1 MIVQSQTTASKPS
14 DDAPDRVGVQLSV
27 FPLPLTPLEQF
38 LIQCDT
44 PRSPMI
50 MRVVLR
56 FTGDCC
62 AQVLVDTFQR
72 AISRHPLASCR
83 IARRKGRLEWIAGTA
98 ASVVSRRITGRVF
111 EPHSIPVSERIDL
124 TTKAGV
130 QSEILMLDDGVKV
143 VMNTHHAVADGNGL
157 RQIITDWLHLYH
169 CEITGERLR
178 LPVVDLDRLQQRH
191 QFPQPPSVAPIGLR
205 EAIRNLL
212 VTIRGRT
219 ARLNRTKA
227 IRLNDAETWHSHC
240 VEKIVSPEQFEQI
253 ERRLIAWKVTLNDLM
268 IASSMSIFSQM
279 APAGKMNH
287 QVTVLN
293 PTDLRLPSD
302 RSLPAANRFGFAF
315 IRRARSGC
323 HDPAGLLR
331 GIHDEMDYV
340 KSNYIGAEF
349 IKGLEVAS
357 KIPGGVDALRKL
369 GLFIP
374 SLQWTC
380 LGDVTRGAKRLMP
393 WKDRILQSGGLRLET
408 ATAFAPFAE
417 NVPLSIATCEAGKQ
431 ITLTVRSSQ
440 EYLSMEQ
447 TEDFATSLLNLACRF
462 ELPATTDEKKY
473 TEVE

>member
-14 DDAPDRVGVQLSV
+14 DDASAPEVPLSV

-56 FTGDCC
+56 FTGDCD
-62 AQVLVDTFQR
+62 AQIFADTLQR
-72 AISRHPLASCR
+72 AIVRHPLASCR
-83 IARRKGRLEWIAGTA
+83 IAKKKGRLEWIAGSA
-98 ASVVSRRITGRVF
+98 AAVVTSRNTGRVF
-111 EPHSIPVSERIDL
+111 EPHHIPVSESIDL
-124 TTKAGV
+124 RTNAGV
-130 QSEILMLDDGVKV
+130 QSEILLLDDGVKV
-143 VMNTHHAVADGNGL
+143 VMNAHHAVADGNGL

-169 CEITGERLR
+169 CAITEQHPR
-178 LPVVDLDRLQQRH
+178 LPIVDPDRLQQRH
-191 QFPQPPSVAPIGLR
+191 QFPQPPSVAPIGFR

-219 ARLNRTKA
+219 ARLNR
-227 IRLNDAETWHSHC
+227 IRASRHRDTETHHSHC
-240 VEKIVSPEQFEQI
+240 VEKIVSPEQYGQI
-253 ERRLIAWKVTLNDLM
+253 EQRLIAWKVTLNDLM
-268 IASSMSIFSQM
+268 IAATMSIFAQM

-323 HDPAGLLR
+323 HEPASLLR
-331 GIHDEMDYV
+331 GIHDEMNYV

-357 KIPGGVDALRKL
+357 KVPGGVSALRKL

-393 WKDRILQSGGLRLET
+393 WKDRVLQSGGLRLET

-431 ITLTVRSSQ
+431 LTLTVRSSQ
-440 EYLSMEQ
+440 EFLSIDQ
-447 TEDFATSLLNLACRF
+447 TEEFAAALLNLVCRF
-462 ELPATTDEKKY
+462 DLPSMTAQLKH